1 MMPENREFLSRFAAA
16 PGLAVALMLADG
28 TILYVNETITRL
40 YGGGTVE
47 EHTGSNLADLYPR
60 EWAEEKIALLR
71 RVAETD
77 DRLMIR
83 YIWEGK
89 RIEAQYQRIPAEE
102 EGGEPRILVTVRE
115 GTTEGDLV
123 PEGYEVVKMDT
134 AHFGPLSVLTPREL
148 EVLALI
154 GHGKSAKEIAELL
167 GCSPRTVERHRD
179 SIGKKLDKNDR
190 VSLALIAQAAG
201 LELRDARVKHVGPAT
216 PKSSTASSTQS
227 GSEGRAATPTPKPTS
242 QTEVKPDQPKASPRD

>member
-1 MMPENREFLSRFAAA
+1 MFSAA
-16 PGLAVALMLADG
+16 PGLAVSIMAVDG
-28 TILYVNETITRL
+28 TILYVNETITRM

-47 EHTGSNLADLYPR
+47 QHIGRNLAEVYPP

-71 RVAETD
+71 RVAEDD

-89 RIEAQYQRIPAEE
+89 RLEAQYQRIPAED
-102 EGGEPRILVTVRE
+102 GGETRVLVTVRE
-115 GTTEGDLV
+115 GTTDESLI
-123 PEGYEVVKMDT
+123 PEGFEIVTIDT
-134 AHFGPLSVLTPREL
+134 AHFGPLAVLTPREL

-154 GHGKSAKEIAELL
+154 GHGKSAKEIADIL

-179 SIGKKLDKNDR
+179 SIGKKLNKHDR

-201 LELRDARVKHVGPAT
+201 LELRDAHVKNVGPAT
-216 PKSSTASSTQS
+216 P
-227 GSEGRAATPTPKPTS
+227 TPTTPPTQKPAS
-242 QTEVKPDQPKASPRD
+242 QTEIKPDQVRPSHPD